1 MANAYTNYNQT
12 VFINGTK
19 LRGVRDFS
27 ANYNIRTKPINVVG
41 QGVVN
46 QVTADIPEASVSITR
61 DISFV
66 DYFQA
71 YTGLNIPINGS
82 IHYNDKILGFQ
93 EGHLTSYSYSVE
105 YGQTPVSNI
114 GITVFGEMGSGDAN
128 SSINDYG
135 SLNASGQAVEGVIQK
150 ITRPSDISVSCF
162 GSTTNRVKSFSFD
175 VAVPKLT
182 AYALNHK
189 YPVQVSMGNPIVVN
203 SSFVMEV
210 DDYESRRISDYLTLT
225 NFDSF
230 SINVKGIIYG
240 ANILTEVD
248 GTELT
253 MPDGTFLTLLSDD
266 TYQVSQLWNFNSSN
280 TRLISQDFS
289 SSADDV
295 SQVSLT
301 YQTFLNRQPL

>member
-12 VFINGTK
+12 VFVNGRK
-19 LRGVRDFS
+19 LRGVTDFS
-27 ANYNIRTKPINVVG
+27 ANYNIRTKPINVLG
-41 QGVVN
+41 QGVAN

-61 DISFV
+61 DLSFV
-66 DYFQA
+66 DFFQA
-71 YTGLNIPINGS
+71 YTGLNVPINGS
-82 IHYNDKILGFQ
+82 AHYNDKILGFQ

-105 YGQTPVSNI
+105 YGQTPVSNV
-114 GITVFGEMGSGDAN
+114 GITVFGDMGSGDAN
-128 SSINDYG
+128 STAYD
-135 SLNASGQAVEGVIQK
+135 SLNASGQQFDDPIQK
-150 ITRPSDISVSCF
+150 ISRPSDISVSCF
-162 GSTTNRVKSFSFD
+162 GSSTNRVKSFNFD
-175 VAVPKLT
+175 VSVPKLT
-182 AYALNHK
+182 AYTLNEK
-189 YPVQVSMGNPIVVN
+189 YPAQISIGSPIVVN
-203 SSFVMEV
+203 TSFVMEI
-210 DDYESRRISDYLTLT
+210 DDYESRRISDYITLT
-225 NFDSF
+225 DFDTF
-230 SINVKGIIYG
+230 SVNVNGIVYS

-266 TYQVSQLWNFNSSN
+266 TYQVSQLWSFNSSN